1 MYFIY
6 KLIGRLLYGS
16 NFEKYE
22 KQNSNNH
29 FISHKTYLDIIR
41 ATNA

>member
-16 NFEKYE
+16 NFENTKTNHLRVGAE
-22 KQNSNNH
+22 SNLT
-29 FISHKTYLDIIR
+29 FFYKIAY
-41 ATNA
+41 

>member
-6 KLIGRLLYGS
+6 KLLGRLLYGS

-22 KQNSNNH
+22 KQNP
-29 FISHKTYLDIIR
+29 FKGR
-41 ATNA
+41 RRK